1 MISPNNEAML
11 RATRRLKAS
20 ASQPITGGPMR
31 KPKKLMLDTM
41 VMAMLALTVPYLPA
55 ML

>member
-1 MISPNNEAML
+1 MRSPE
-11 RATRRLKAS
+11 TS

-41 VMAMLALTVPYLPA
+41 VMAMLAYSAQLANTNPGTK
-55 ML
+55 